1 MYGQHLPLLSHF
13 APIVLAQPAAASAA
27 ERNWSVYGQ
36 IHTSNKSRM
45 SHRTADKLVY
55 CHEAMH
61 VQLRNQDAAWSADV
75 ARWESDEDSDNS
87 DSEAEAD
94 SAFELSQDA
103 VRLLMQ

>member
-1 MYGQHLPLLSHF
+1 MPY
-13 APIVLAQPAAASAA
+13 ACT
-27 ERNWSVYGQ
+27 
-36 IHTSNKSRM
+36 IHTNATETCGGRSRAP
-45 SHRTADKLVY
+45 RREETRCADKLVY

-94 SAFELSQDA
+94 SAFELSEDA
-103 VRLLMQ
+103 VRLLVRLLMQ